1 MCVLCSRVNV
11 FHRVTSTL
19 YAIVQH
25 MHVVGWAVIVCVCL
39 MKWLGSVL
47 ECGAGWR
54 SAHHFTSQQTGQ
66 CSFAGLKR
74 ALLAAC

>member
-1 MCVLCSRVNV
+1 MNCQLNY
-11 FHRVTSTL
+11 TSE
-19 YAIVQH
+19 VVGD
-25 MHVVGWAVIVCVCL
+25 VVGWAVIVCVCL

-74 ALLAAC
+74 ALLTAC